1 MRETRVDRIAT
12 LFKAAIERDEQEWP
26 AFLQASC
33 AGDAELHAD
42 LESLLHHHREAMPFL
57 EESIGQIAAETL
69 PASATLAPGQLVGQY
84 RVETLIGS
92 GGMGEVYRATD
103 TNLNREVAIKLIQ
116 RGMNTDA
123 ILRRFRQEEEILA
136 SLNHP
141 NIAHLYGNGVTDSG
155 TPFFVMEYVAGTR
168 VDEFCDQR
176 SLALP
181 DRLELFRKICA
192 AVAYAHQHLVIH
204 RDLKPANIW
213 VKADGEP
220 KLLDFG
226 IAKLLDAAGTEALAQ
241 TLTLERVMTPEYAS
255 PEQVRGESMTTA
267 SDVYSL
273 GVILYE
279 LLTSQKPYRLK
290 TGTVEE
296 ISRAITEQT
305 PARPSV
311 AAPAR
316 RRLLTGDLDR
326 IVLMAMRKEPERRY
340 NSAAQ
345 LDDDLRRHL
354 EGRPVIARGDSFTYR
369 ASTLIRRNRIAVSAA
384 VLVLLSIITGL
395 VLALVEAHAAKQQRD
410 LAETEKAKAERINSF
425 LQRLLSFSNQ
435 SVTSIAPVAQK
446 RDVSVNEMLDL
457 IVPQIEKELASD
469 SQVRAQ
475 VLHTIASAYA
485 SQGRYESAERIFRA
499 ALHIKQQV
507 YGEHSRE
514 AAASML
520 DLGVLNYRQ
529 GKLAEAEQLLA
540 TAWHSYESPGPA
552 YDPAKH
558 ALALDYYATVRFYQ
572 GDSEQAVARSAEAL
586 AIVTR
591 NPDKIDRRI
600 SAFVRSDRG
609 GLLFYT
615 GDAEAGER
623 LMREALLE
631 YGSDAATAQWEEGA
645 TRMGLAEICLGK
657 NQLDQAQQYLDESEQ
672 ILRRT
677 LGEDPY
683 YFAGL
688 LLEEASLCI
697 LRKHLGCAEAKA
709 RQSLALRG
717 DKQSSSVP
725 WALTMATLGGILD
738 AAGRSTEAEDCLRK
752 AIAVYKTATLP
763 LPYILP
769 AAEVDLSQMLLK
781 QNRLNEAEK
790 IATEAY
796 QIAHGSAAKLSG
808 KKYTTDNLRKIYQ
821 AEGKQTEA
829 DQLK

>member
-1 MRETRVDRIAT
+1 MRETRVDRVAA

-33 AGDAELHAD
+33 AGDAELHAE

-84 RVETLIGS
+84 RIETLIGS

-116 RGMNTDA
+116 RGMNTQA

-141 NIAHLYGNGVTDSG
+141 NIAQLYGNGVTENG

-168 VDEFCDQR
+168 VDQFCQQH
-176 SLALP
+176 ALGVRE
-181 DRLELFRKICA
+181 RLELFRKICA

-204 RDLKPANIW
+204 RDLKPANIR
-213 VKADGEP
+213 VTVEGEP

-226 IAKLLDAAGTEALAQ
+226 IAKLLDAATRSALEQ
-241 TLTLERVMTPEYAS
+241 TVTLQRVMTPEYAS
-255 PEQVRGESMTTA
+255 PEQVRGEGMTTA

-279 LLTSQKPYRLK
+279 LLTGQKPYRLK
-290 TGTVEE
+290 TETAEE
-296 ISRAITEQT
+296 ISRAITQQT
-305 PARPSV
+305 PAKPSL
-311 AAPAR
+311 AAPTHR
-316 RRLLTGDLDR
+316 RALSGDLDK
-326 IVLMAMRKEPERRY
+326 IVLMAMRKEPDRRY

-345 LDDDLRRHL
+345 LSDDLHRHL
-354 EGRPVIARGDSFTYR
+354 DGLPVIARGDSVTYR
-369 ASTLIRRNRIAVSAA
+369 TSKFVQRNRIAVAAA
-384 VLVLLSIITGL
+384 VIVLASIITGL
-395 VLALVEAHAAKQQRD
+395 VLALVQAQVAKNQRD
-410 LAETEKAKAERINSF
+410 LAQRERAKAERINIF
-425 LQRLLSFSNQ
+425 LQQLLSFSNQ

-469 SQVRAQ
+469 SEVRAQ
-475 VLHTIASAYA
+475 VLHTIGGAYA
-485 SQGRYESAERIFRA
+485 SQGRYDSAGRIFRA
-499 ALHIKQQV
+499 ALQIKREV

-514 AAASML
+514 AAETML

-529 GKLAEAEQLLA
+529 GKLADAEQLLV
-540 TAWHSYESPGPA
+540 TAWHTYEMPGPA
-552 YDPAKH
+552 YNPAKH
-558 ALALDYYATVRFYQ
+558 ALALDYYATVRFYR
-572 GDSEQAVARSAEAL
+572 GDSEQALAHTAEAL

-591 NPDKIDRRI
+591 NADKIDRRI
-600 SAFVRSDRG
+600 GAFVKADRG
-609 GLLFYT
+609 SLLFYT
-615 GDAEAGER
+615 GETEAAER
-623 LMREALLE
+623 LLRQALLE
-631 YGSDAATAQWEEGA
+631 YGERTSSAQWEEGVA
-645 TRMGLAEICLGK
+645 LMGLAEISLAK
-657 NQLDQAQQYLDESEQ
+657 NQADEAQHYLEESEQ

-683 YFAGL
+683 YFASL
-688 LLEEASLCI
+688 VLEQASLCI
-697 LRKHLGCAEAKA
+697 LRKDLACAEAKA
-709 RQSLALRG
+709 RESLALRG
-717 DKQSSSVP
+717 DRQTASVP
-725 WALTMATLGGILD
+725 WALTMATLGGILN
-738 AAGRSTEAEDCLRK
+738 AGGHSAEAEDCLRK
-752 AIAVYKTATLP
+752 AIETYKTVTLP

-769 AAEVDLSQMLLK
+769 AAEVELSQMLLK
-781 QNRLNEAEK
+781 ENRLDEAETV
-790 IATEAY
+790 ALEAY
-796 QIAHGSAAKLSG
+796 QIAHNSMAKLSG
-808 KKYTTDNLRKIYQ
+808 KKYATENLRKIYQ